1 MRTMITAMMAF
12 LAGTAY
18 GKLYGHW
25 CWEPEPSHIVVALAV
40 AIGGGL
46 MMEWVERK
54 DRRER
59 ERRAYMRGRR
69 LPLHRRSTSNKGRQ
83 RR

>member
-1 MRTMITAMMAF
+1 MRTLITAMMAF

-25 CWEPEPSHIVVALAV
+25 CWEPEPSHIVIALLV

-46 MMEWVERK
+46 ALEVVER
-54 DRRER
+54 REWRER
-59 ERRAYMRGRR
+59 ERKAYMQGKR
-69 LPLHRRSTSNKGRQ
+69 LPLYRRNKEAGR
-83 RR
+83 